1 MIEALI
7 IAVAVGAAGGG
18 VYLYKRGKKPKVP
31 KAVKKVKAIVVS

>member
-1 MIEALI
+1 MVEVLI
-7 IAVAVGAAGGG
+7 VAAVVGAAGGG